1 MNRWHV
7 MVIGCLAGALV
18 WTGVA
23 AQQEVLTR
31 PGPGTGLA
39 NVNVVNR
46 PAVAA
51 EQGGE
56 WQVAISRMP
65 DVRISNTA
73 TVSIQLPRFASKGTY
88 LVTWQSGES
97 ERVTVIDIG
106 EDGWV
111 QAANT
116 ARSGA
121 RWVNLRSAR
130 AIEEVK

>member
-7 MVIGCLAGALV
+7 VIIGCMAGALV

-23 AQQEVLTR
+23 AQQEVLSR
-31 PGPGTGLA
+31 PGPGTGLSS
-39 NVNVVNR
+39 VTVVNR
-46 PAVAA
+46 PSVAA
-51 EQGGE
+51 EQSGE

-65 DVRISNTA
+65 EVRISNTLP
-73 TVSIQLPRFASKGTY
+73 VSIQLPRFAAKGKY

-97 ERVTVIDIG
+97 ETVTVIDIG

-116 ARSGA
+116 VRSGA

-130 AIEEVK
+130 AIEELK

>member
-1 MNRWHV
+1 MWS
-7 MVIGCLAGALV
+7 
-18 WTGVA
+18 GVA
-23 AQQEVLTR
+23 AQQEVLSR
-31 PGPGTGLA
+31 PGPGTGLS

-73 TVSIQLPRFASKGTY
+73 TVSIQLPRFASKGTF

-97 ERVTVIDIG
+97 EKVTVIDIG

-116 ARSGA
+116 VRSGA
-121 RWVNLRSAR
+121 RWLNLRSAR
-130 AIEEVK
+130 AIEEMK